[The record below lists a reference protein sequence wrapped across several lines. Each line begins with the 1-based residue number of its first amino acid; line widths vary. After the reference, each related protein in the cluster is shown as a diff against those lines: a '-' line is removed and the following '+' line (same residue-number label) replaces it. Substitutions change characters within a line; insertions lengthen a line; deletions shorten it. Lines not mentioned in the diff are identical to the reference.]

1 LNSWE
6 KQNLMKED
14 ENENENVY
22 NEVSKII
29 DLKNVKNKNYKG
41 ILITKK
47 INNKSHL
54 HDKFIIDV
62 IN

>member
-14 ENENENVY
+14 KNENVY

-29 DLKNVKNKNYKG
+29 DLKNVKNKNYKR

-47 INNKSHL
+47 IK
-54 HDKFIIDV
+54 
-62 IN
+62 

>member
-1 LNSWE
+1 
-6 KQNLMKED
+6 MKED

-54 HDKFIIDV
+54 HDKFIIDA